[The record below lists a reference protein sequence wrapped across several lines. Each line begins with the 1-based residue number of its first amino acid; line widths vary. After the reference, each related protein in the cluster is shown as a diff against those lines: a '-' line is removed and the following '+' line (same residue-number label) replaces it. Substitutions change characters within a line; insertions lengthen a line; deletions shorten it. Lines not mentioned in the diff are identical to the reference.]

1 MSASKLAPR
10 LQQDLA
16 TMLVRERDHL
26 RHSLRGLVATQRALG
41 ESQGEESDAGGEA
54 ADVASDL
61 VEQALGSGLARAELD
76 RLSEVEAA
84 LERMSKGGY
93 GVCAACDQE
102 IDTERLFARPWARYC
117 IGCARQREHHY
128 ESF

>member
-1 MSASKLAPR
+1 
-10 LQQDLA
+10 
-16 TMLVRERDHL
+16 MLVRERDHL
-26 RHSLRGLVATQRALG
+26 RHSLRRLVAAQRALG

-76 RLSEVEAA
+76 RLTQVEAA

-93 GVCAACDQE
+93 GLCAACGQE
-102 IDTERLFARPWARYC
+102 IATERLFARPWARYC
-117 IGCARQREHHY
+117 IGCARQREHHHDD
-128 ESF
+128 F